1 VLLLVP
7 LLWLAIAFAR
17 DAAVRLARD
26 RSPMFWIR
34 LGALAAIAGVFVQSI
49 WETGLRM
56 PANAMLLAVLAA
68 LAVARE

>member
-1 VLLLVP
+1 
-7 LLWLAIAFAR
+7 
-17 DAAVRLARD
+17 
-26 RSPMFWIR
+26 MFWIR
-34 LGALAAIAGVFVQSI
+34 LGALAAIAGVLVQSI